1 MRCFLEGYG
10 PCRGPISREHFIS
23 KSILSHNAAGS
34 STAKI
39 GGLRWQPLNIL
50 QNIGIGSLQSK
61 ILCSGHNSELSLLDS
76 SAGELF
82 HILHCIDKDR
92 ASTPCLSRLNGLHI
106 ERWLL
111 KVLFGGSA
119 SGSLNSSEPPEQWK
133 ALLTGADWPPQWGLY
148 LFRPEGP
155 QIFSSDL
162 LVETMVNPATGEI
175 LAGKFMLAGVIF
187 ILLLGTPDHPEF
199 WGVHRPS
206 GLSFMHG
213 IEERR
218 IEFLWPH
225 QVNETVI
232 ITNIGSTTT
241 SPSYLD
247 EWKE

>member
-10 PCRGPISREHFIS
+10 PCRGPISRGHFIS
-23 KSILSHNAAGS
+23 KSILRHSAAGS

-39 GGLRWQPLNIL
+39 GGLRWQPSNIL

-61 ILCSGHNSELSLLDS
+61 ILCSGHNSELGLLDS

-82 HILHCIDKDR
+82 HILHCSDKDR

-111 KVLFGGSA
+111 KVLFGDSA

-155 QIFSSDL
+155 QIFSIDL
-162 LVETMVNPATGEI
+162 LVETMVNPAAGEI
-175 LAGKFMLAGVIF
+175 LAG
-187 ILLLGTPDHPEF
+187 
-199 WGVHRPS
+199 
-206 GLSFMHG
+206 
-213 IEERR
+213 
-218 IEFLWPH
+218 
-225 QVNETVI
+225 
-232 ITNIGSTTT
+232 
-241 SPSYLD
+241 
-247 EWKE
+247 

>member
-10 PCRGPISREHFIS
+10 PCSGPISREHFIS
-23 KSILSHNAAGS
+23 KSILRHTAAGS

-39 GGLRWQPLNIL
+39 GGLRWQPPNIM

-61 ILCSGHNSELSLLDS
+61 ILCSGHNSELSVLDS

-82 HILHCIDKDR
+82 HLLHCIDKDR
-92 ASTPCLSRLNGLHI
+92 ASAPSLSRFNGLHI

-162 LVETMVNPATGEI
+162 FVETMINPATAEI
-175 LAGKFMLAGVIF
+175 LAGKFIMAGVIF

-213 IEERR
+213 IEERC

-225 QVNETVI
+225 QANETVI
-232 ITNIGSTTT
+232 ITNIGSTTA

>member
-23 KSILSHNAAGS
+23 KSILRHTAAGG

-39 GGLRWQPLNIL
+39 GGLRWQPPSIM

-61 ILCSGHNSELSLLDS
+61 ILCRGHNSELSLLDS

-92 ASTPCLSRLNGLHI
+92 ASAPRLSRFDGLHT

-119 SGSLNSSEPPEQWK
+119 SGSLSSGEPPEHWK

-175 LAGKFMLAGVIF
+175 LAGKFILAGVIF
-187 ILLLGTPDHPEF
+187 VLLLGTPDDPEF

-213 IEERR
+213 TEERR

-225 QVNETVI
+225 QPSETVI
-232 ITNIGSTTT
+232 ITNIGSTTA